1 MIVSNGDLTIELRK
15 ATIRDT
21 FKRESIVARL
31 VTACG
36 GGKAEEISYRI
47 FARVGTQAVRI
58 NGANLSLP
66 SDNDD
71 NTALVEKWNAW
82 IDIVTEDIE
91 NKLYSAFYEEMQGVD
106 PATAPQPLTEDA
118 PKN

>member
-31 VTACG
+31 INLCG
-36 GGKAEEISYRI
+36 KEQEISYRI
-47 FARVGTQAVRI
+47 FARVGTQAVKI
-58 NGANLSLP
+58 DGANLSLP

-71 NTALVEKWNAW
+71 DTALVQKWNTW

-91 NKLYSAFYEEMQGVD
+91 NKLYMVFYEEIQGVD
-106 PATAPQPLTEDA
+106 PATAPQPLAEGA
-118 PKN
+118 SKN